1 MKEIVAKAFIA
12 ASLLDVLGMH
22 QDQTAREV
30 QEFIKAHPELDA
42 AIMQALDL
50 PETEAV
56 ITEIA
61 RTAAREV
68 LELLKKHVS
77 EAA

>member
-12 ASLLDVLGMH
+12 ASLLDALGMH
-22 QDQTAREV
+22 QDPAAREV

-56 ITEIA
+56 VTELA

-68 LELLKKHVS
+68 LELLKKYAS
-77 EAA
+77 ETA